1 MTAADGCGAHAGIAE
16 DLKALLRTALDRID
30 PVLDRLR
37 EEQAAGGG
45 DAAEPPA
52 APDPCASCPIC
63 AVIAALRGER
73 PELAVRL
80 AEHAAGL
87 VAVLRT
93 ALDDGVPAPAPPPDV
108 DEDADRDG
116 RPPARRVQRIP
127 VQRRTP

>member
-1 MTAADGCGAHAGIAE
+1 VTAADGCGGHEGIGE
-16 DLKALLRTALDRID
+16 DLRVLAIAALDRID

-37 EEQAAGGG
+37 GEAAGR
-45 DAAEPPA
+45 EPA
-52 APDPCASCPIC
+52 SEAPDPCSSCPIC

-93 ALDDGVPAPAPPPDV
+93 ALEEGAPAPAATDV
-108 DEDADRDG
+108 AE
-116 RPPARRVQRIP
+116 RPPARRVQRIR
-127 VQRRTP
+127 VERRSS

>member
-1 MTAADGCGAHAGIAE
+1 VTAADGCSSHAGIGD
-16 DLKALLRTALDRID
+16 DLRELVRVALDRID

-37 EEQAAGGG
+37 SEPDGGEPDSSEQDGSGGG
-45 DAAEPPA
+45 PA
-52 APDPCASCPIC
+52 ACASCPIC

-93 ALDDGVPAPAPPPDV
+93 ALEDSGPAPAAPADEADAPPV
-108 DEDADRDG
+108 
-116 RPPARRVQRIP
+116 RRVQRIT
-127 VQRRTP
+127 VHRRTP

>member
-1 MTAADGCGAHAGIAE
+1 VTAADGCGGHEGIGE
-16 DLKALLRTALDRID
+16 DLRVLAMAALDRID

-37 EEQAAGGG
+37 TAGGEPVS
-45 DAAEPPA
+45 DAS
-52 APDPCASCPIC
+52 DTCASCPIC

-93 ALDDGVPAPAPPPDV
+93 ALEEGAPAPAAA
-108 DEDADRDG
+108 DAAE
-116 RPPARRVQRIP
+116 RPPARRVQRIR
-127 VQRRTP
+127 VERQSS

>member
-1 MTAADGCGAHAGIAE
+1 MTAADGCGGHEGIGE
-16 DLKALLRTALDRID
+16 DLRVLALTALDRID

-37 EEQAAGGG
+37 G
-45 DAAEPPA
+45 DDADGEPVTEGPET
-52 APDPCASCPIC
+52 CASCPIC

-93 ALDDGVPAPAPPPDV
+93 ALEEGAPAPGAEDV
-108 DEDADRDG
+108 TE
-116 RPPARRVQRIP
+116 RPPARRVQRIT
-127 VQRRTP
+127 VERRSS